1 MAKERKTLRGVVI
14 LVVPEGLVLVILVI
28 LVVLISGPSPTGAAS
43 ELRG

>member
-14 LVVPEGLVLVILVI
+14 LVVPEGLILVILVI
-28 LVVLISGPSPTGAAS
+28 LISGPSPTGAAS